1 MTLCIEKI
9 VCLAR
14 RYYMN
19 RANVD
24 KKLYPSDLYGVNG
37 FLGMFCRSDG
47 AKAGGKKS
55 GKVSRQAQLW

>member
-9 VCLAR
+9 VCLDR

-24 KKLYPSDLYGVNG
+24 KKLYLFDLFGVSWFSG
-37 FLGMFCRSDG
+37 KFYRSDEV
-47 AKAGGKKS
+47 KAVGKRS